1 MPYAALIAL
10 GLAPEVP
17 HDTTGDVLVTPPAG
31 GERLTTK
38 VRELEH
44 QLELERVINRERER
58 TIEAQHV

>member
-17 HDTTGDVLVTPPAG
+17 HDTPGDVLVTPPAG

-44 QLELERVINRERER
+44 QLVRRV
-58 TIEAQHV
+58 VSY